1 MAAGGQF
8 AVAEGGQFTVGRGGQ
23 FAWFFQPVNVVR

>member
-23 FAWFFQPVNVVR
+23 FAWFFQLVIG